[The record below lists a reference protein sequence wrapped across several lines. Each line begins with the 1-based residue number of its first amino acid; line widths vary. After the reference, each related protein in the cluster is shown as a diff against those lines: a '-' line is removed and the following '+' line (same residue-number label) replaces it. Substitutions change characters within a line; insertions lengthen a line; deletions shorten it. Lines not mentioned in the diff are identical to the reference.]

1 MAPET
6 RAKVATT
13 REHTLEGV
21 FPIVPTIFDG
31 VGALDEMGQ
40 RATVDLLLRAGVQ
53 GMVLLANASEG
64 YAVSDDE
71 RRTIISWVVGHV
83 NGRVPVVV
91 TCNHPSTVGAVRL
104 AREAEDL
111 GADAVM
117 FLPPFFGQWLSDLD
131 GIQRHC
137 EAISRATTVP
147 LILQDHPLS
156 GIAMPAA
163 FLVDLA
169 RRVERLG
176 YFKVEANRAPAKIG
190 LMRRLGHEALRGLFG
205 GTGGLLFLEELDQG
219 AIGTMPSSMLPDVF
233 VRAWRLFRQD
243 DRKGAADLLA
253 RYLPLIT
260 FEIHLGGQRA
270 TKELLALGG
279 TIRSAFVRGPI
290 RSAWDEQTMQSFRR
304 LLDGL
309 DLLALARPS

>member
-1 MAPET
+1 MM
-6 RAKVATT
+6 
-13 REHTLEGV
+13 REGVLEGV

-31 VGALDEMGQ
+31 DGALDELGQ
-40 RATVDLLLRAGVQ
+40 RATIDLLLRAGVH

-64 YAVSDDE
+64 YAVSDAE
-71 RRTIISWVVGHV
+71 RSKVITWVVGHV

-91 TCNHPSTVGAVRL
+91 TCNHPSTVGAVRF
-104 AREAEDL
+104 AREAQEL

-131 GIQRHC
+131 GIERHC

-156 GIAMPAA
+156 GITMPAA

-190 LMRRLGHEALRGLFG
+190 QMRRLGHGAFQGLFG

-219 AIGTMPSSMLPDVF
+219 AVGTMPSSMLPEVF
-233 VRAWRLFRQD
+233 VKMLRLFRRA
-243 DRKGAADLLA
+243 DRKGAADLFA

-290 RSAWDEQTMQSFRR
+290 RSGWDGQTMQSFRR
-304 LLDGL
+304 LIEGL